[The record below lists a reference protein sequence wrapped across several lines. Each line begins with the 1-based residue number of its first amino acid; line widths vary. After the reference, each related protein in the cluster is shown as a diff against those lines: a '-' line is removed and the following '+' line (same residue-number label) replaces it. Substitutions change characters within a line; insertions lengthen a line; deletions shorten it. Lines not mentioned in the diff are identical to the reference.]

1 MPEKIL
7 VVEDNA
13 AMRNSLVR
21 LLKSELYQVAEA
33 ADGEAGLAEY
43 ARFAPD
49 LVIMD
54 INMPRMS
61 GLEAVRRLREF
72 SNVPVLILSV
82 RRNEADKVF
91 GLDVG
96 ADDYLPKPFGAD
108 ELLARVRALLRR
120 RQMPHEEIITKP
132 DILRLGG
139 GELIVDLAQQRV
151 LLDGQLVQLTPI
163 ETKLMFT
170 LAQQPGETFTS
181 KQLLDM
187 IWEGAPSVTTQ
198 NLKLYILYLR
208 RKIEPDPQHPQYLL
222 TVRGQGYRL
231 AAL

>member
-1 MPEKIL
+1 MSEKIL

-13 AMRNSLVR
+13 AMRSSLVR

-43 ARFAPD
+43 ARFIPD

-61 GLEAVRRLREF
+61 GLEAVQRLREF

-120 RQMPHEEIITKP
+120 RQRFYGEVMDQP

-139 GELIVDLAQQRV
+139 GELIVDLARRRV
-151 LLDGQLVQLTPI
+151 LLNGQLVRLTPI
-163 ETKLMFT
+163 EAKLMFT
-170 LAQQPGETFTS
+170 LAQRPGETFTR
-181 KQLLDM
+181 KQLLDV
-187 IWEGAPSVTTQ
+187 IWEGASSGTTQ

-208 RKIEPDPQHPQYLL
+208 RKIEPDPQHPRYLL
-222 TVRGQGYRL
+222 TVRGQGYQL